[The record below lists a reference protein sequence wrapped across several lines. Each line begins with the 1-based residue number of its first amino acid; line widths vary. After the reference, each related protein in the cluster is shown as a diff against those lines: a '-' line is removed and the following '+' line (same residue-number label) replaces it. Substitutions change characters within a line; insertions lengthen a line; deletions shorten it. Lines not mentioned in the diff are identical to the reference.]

1 MLTIQGR
8 GFTLGTGVAN
18 VTLNGQPCKVRSYN
32 ATVVFCVTGKRTFIS
47 PPSVEVL
54 VQGVGLALVNDTT
67 STYFSYLDR
76 WSELTTWLNN
86 EPPGEGDTVIVPRG
100 QAILVDMSP
109 PRLNLVLV
117 QVTRAS
123 WLTHAINPP
132 YQPSRVTLPIDAVD

>member
-1 MLTIQGR
+1 MLTIQGQ

-32 ATVVFCVTGKRTFIS
+32 ATVVFCVTGKRAFIS

-86 EPPGEGDTVIVPRG
+86 EPPGDGDTVIVPRG

-109 PRLNLVLV
+109 PRLKLVLV
-117 QVTRAS
+117 QVTKAS
-123 WLTHAINPP
+123 
-132 YQPSRVTLPIDAVD
+132 